1 MSSVGGIQFTEFSL
15 NDKETLA
22 HWLSSDEWN
31 NFASPRISFETA
43 VGWIE
48 RGGLHGEDK
57 RTFWIEV
64 EPQNKVG
71 LIQLYDLLD
80 ATAMFDIRINTS
92 YRGLRIGRK
101 ALDWLTQFVFE
112 NYPGI
117 IRLEANTRQDNVA
130 MRKVLLSCGYVKEA
144 HYRAGWESGESPL
157 DWVDSVGYAILRY
170 DWLNHTTTFV
180 PWDDETDLRSSST
193 ISDGSDLA

>member
-1 MSSVGGIQFTEFSL
+1 MSSVGGIQLTEFSL

-31 NFASPRISFETA
+31 NFANPRISFETA
-43 VGWIE
+43 VRWIE
-48 RGGLHGEDK
+48 RGGLHGDDK

-80 ATAMFDIRINTS
+80 ATAMFDIRINTR

-101 ALDWLTQFVFE
+101 ALNWLTQFVFE

-157 DWVDSVGYAILRY
+157 DWVDSVAYAILRY
-170 DWLNHTTTFV
+170 DWLNHTTTLV
-180 PWDDETDLRSSST
+180 PWDDETGLRSSST
-193 ISDGSDLA
+193 ITDESDLA